1 MLNKKELAEV
11 EKLLWQAWNKLT
23 EIEAKNDVTYKEDK
37 YLRDKVEKYILKA
50 KENLQKMQE
59 GPAGRPK
66 ARQK

>member
-1 MLNKKELAEV
+1 MINKKDLSEL
-11 EKLLWQAWNKLT
+11 EKLLWQAWNKIT

-59 GPAGRPK
+59 GPDRA
-66 ARQK
+66 A

>member
-59 GPAGRPK
+59 GPAGQDKPGK
-66 ARQK
+66 